1 MGKGWIA
8 LDRKI
13 QDHWIWSKEKP
24 FDVRSAWFD
33 LLLAANYKDNKFP
46 LGSEMV
52 NVKRG
57 SFITSERKLGEKWG
71 WSNTRVRNFLKL
83 LESDGMIVK
92 KTDSKKSTI
101 TIVNYSVY
109 QDVESSKKSEEQQEE
124 SSEASQEKQ
133 SKSSRA
139 SQEHTNNKD
148 ITKDNKELTIDIKEE
163 EGEIQDLPFYESTI
177 NDYQRVAD
185 MYNEICISFPRVTKL
200 SDARK
205 KAIRAR
211 LKVYSLADFQNL
223 FEMAESSKF
232 LKGSNDRNW
241 SANFDWLIKDVNMLK
256 VLEGNYKDKLGITT
270 LKSVNKG
277 QQIQDEFV
285 RNMEAVMNE
294 YTGIR

>member
-1 MGKGWIA
+1 MGKGWIS

-13 QDHWIWSKEKP
+13 QGHWIWSKEKP

-33 LLLAANYKDNKFP
+33 LLLSANYKDNKFP
-46 LGSEMV
+46 LGTEMV
-52 NVKRG
+52 NVERG

-109 QDVESSKKSEEQQEE
+109 QDNESSKKTEEHQEE
-124 SSEASQEKQ
+124 SSGASQEKQ

-139 SQEHTNNKD
+139 SLEHTNNKD
-148 ITKDNKELTIDIKEE
+148 ITKVNKELTIDNKEE
-163 EGEIQDLPFYESTI
+163 EGEIQDLPFYEDTI

-241 SANFDWLIKDVNMLK
+241 SANFDWLIKDINMLK
-256 VLEGNYKDKLGITT
+256 VLEGNYKDKVGITT
-270 LKSVNKG
+270 LKSLNKG

-294 YTGIR
+294 YT

>member
-1 MGKGWIA
+1 MGKGWIS

-13 QDHWIWSKEKP
+13 QGHWIWSKEKP

-33 LLLAANYKDNKFP
+33 LLLSANYKDNKFP
-46 LGSEMV
+46 LGTEMV
-52 NVKRG
+52 NVERG

-83 LESDGMIVK
+83 LESDGMIIK

-109 QDVESSKKSEEQQEE
+109 QDNESSKKTEEQQEE
-124 SSEASQEKQ
+124 SSGASQEKQ

-139 SQEHTNNKD
+139 SLEHTNNKD
-148 ITKDNKELTIDIKEE
+148 ITRVNKELTIDNKE
-163 EGEIQDLPFYESTI
+163 EGEIQDLPFYEDTI

-241 SANFDWLIKDVNMLK
+241 SANFDWLIKDINMLK
-256 VLEGNYKDKLGITT
+256 VLEGNYKDKVGITT
-270 LKSVNKG
+270 LKSLNKG

-294 YTGIR
+294 YT